1 MTIRGVIGMKRCQ
14 ATAIWVAILSLV
26 CAVAIGLPNEALA
39 KEAVTIRIASAFEP
53 LHILCRSAEKFK
65 TMVEERS
72 NGEIKVELFLGGV
85 MGSEEEVT
93 EAVSIKAVE
102 MQAGGG
108 LPIQMYAPKY
118 YFLDSPYVIKDWEH
132 FKRVFNGELGQKA
145 QEEVLKNGNTMYLG
159 VVYRGLRHFTS
170 NKPVRTPEDLKG
182 IKLRLPQLPTWVAV
196 WKELGALPV
205 PIALTEL
212 FTALQTGV
220 ADASEGDVTQIHSF
234 HLYEVQKYLSLTGH
248 LVQTGALTIN
258 KPFFDSLSEEHQKIV
273 KEAGLEAAEW
283 GSQQILSGEEDIIE
297 DLKAKGME
305 VITPDAEAFREK
317 ARPAVERL
325 FKEQWA
331 VTTWDEVLS
340 Y

>member
-1 MTIRGVIGMKRCQ
+1 MKRYLV
-14 ATAIWVAILSLV
+14 TAIWVVVLSLV
-26 CAVAIGLPNEALA
+26 CSMAIGLPSEALA

-53 LHILCRSAEKFK
+53 LHILCRSAERFK
-65 TMVEERS
+65 TIVEERS

-93 EAVSIKAVE
+93 EAVSIRAVE

-132 FKRVFNGELGQKA
+132 FKRVFSGELGQKA
-145 QEEVLKNGNTMYLG
+145 QAEVLKNGNTMYLG
-159 VVYRGLRHFTS
+159 VVYRGLRHLTS
-170 NKPVRTPEDLKG
+170 NKLVRTPEDLKG

-205 PIALTEL
+205 PVALTEL

-234 HLYEVQKYLSLTGH
+234 HLYEVQKYISLTGH

-283 GSQQILSGEEDIIE
+283 GSQQILAGEEDIVE

-305 VITPDAEAFREK
+305 VIIPDVEAFREK

-325 FKEQWA
+325 FETEWT